1 MKGLM
6 KLKVTCTK
14 LEMGE
19 AINAVSR
26 AVLSKASYSEPLLTG
41 IYMRAEGS
49 RLTEE
54 AMNEKLS
61 IRTTIPVN
69 TEKPGAIVVNGKYL
83 QEVHRK
89 LTGDII
95 SIMYDEEAKTVT
107 IQSETIAFKLLAM
120 NAEDW
125 LRIEE
130 PDSVVKFKMPVLVLK
145 NLIRKTMYACSN
157 DDSRPMFT
165 GCLLEIK
172 DKKVTMVG
180 TDTHRIA
187 IMKDDIYDD
196 IGEMKYIIP
205 SKALSELLRQSD
217 ESNGNEAVISCSAD
231 EIAFEFDNVYMKTR
245 MLEGEFPR
253 YEKVIPREATVT
265 ARLETSELL
274 AAIDRVGLI
283 AKETEYKT
291 IRCKFA
297 DGQLELSSTSPEI
310 GNAEESIAAQ
320 IDGGKMDISFNVNY
334 LSDALK
340 VIDTKICVIR
350 MTESLKP
357 AEIRE
362 ADSDDY
368 IYVVTPI
375 RTV

>member
-1 MKGLM
+1 MKI
-6 KLKVTCTK
+6 TCTK
-14 LEMGE
+14 KELGE
-19 AINAVSR
+19 AINTV
-26 AVLSKASYSEPLLTG
+26 SKAVAVKTQSPILSG

-49 RLTEE
+49 RLEFE
-54 AMNEKLS
+54 ANNLEIGIK
-61 IRTTIPVN
+61 TKIPVN
-69 TEKPGAIVVNGKYL
+69 TEIPGEIVVSGKYL
-83 QEVHRK
+83 QEIHRK

-95 SIMYDEEAKTVT
+95 CISYDDEAKVVT
-107 IQSETIAFKLLAM
+107 IQSETISFKLLAM
-120 NAEDW
+120 NVEDW
-125 LRIEE
+125 VHVKE
-130 PDSVVKFKMPVLVLK
+130 PEVEVTFTMPVITLK
-145 NLIRKTMYACSN
+145 NLIRKTIYACSN

-172 DKKVTMVG
+172 DAKVTMVG
-180 TDTHRIA
+180 TNTHRIA
-187 IMKDDIYDD
+187 IMRDEIYANP
-196 IGEMKYIIP
+196 GEMKYIIP
-205 SKALSELLRQSD
+205 SKALSELARLAD
-217 ESNGNEAVISCSAD
+217 ESNGNEAEISCSED
-231 EIAFEFDNVYMKTR
+231 EISFEFDNVYMKTR
-245 MLEGEFPR
+245 LLEGEFPR

-283 AKETEYKT
+283 SKETEYKT

-297 DGQLELSSTSPEI
+297 EGQLELSSTSPDI

-320 IDGGKMDISFNVNY
+320 IEGGKMDISFNVNY
-334 LSDALK
+334 LRDALK
-340 VIDTKICVIR
+340 VIDTKICVIK

>member
-1 MKGLM
+1 M

-14 LEMGE
+14 LELGE

-26 AVLSKASYSEPLLTG
+26 AVLSKSSYEPLLTG

-49 RLTEE
+49 KLTME
-54 AMNEKLS
+54 ATDNKLS

-205 SKALSELLRQSD
+205 SKALSELLRQAD

-245 MLEGEFPR
+245 MLDGEFPQ
-253 YEKVIPREATVT
+253 YERVIPAESKTI
-265 ARLETSELL
+265 ARLETSELQ
-274 AAIDRVGLI
+274 AVVDRISLI
-283 AKETEYKT
+283 AKANDYKT
-291 IRCKFA
+291 MIFEFKKGA
-297 DGQLELSSTSPEI
+297 LKVSATNIEI
-310 GNAEESIAAQ
+310 GDAEESIPAQ
-320 IDGGKMDISFNVNY
+320 VEGEEVTIRFNVNY
-334 LSDALK
+334 VLDALK
-340 VIDTKICVIR
+340 VIDTPICV
-350 MTESLKP
+350 MKLNGELKP
-357 AEIRE
+357 AMLKE

-368 IYVVTPI
+368 VYVVTPI
-375 RTV
+375 RV

>member
-1 MKGLM
+1 M

-26 AVLSKASYSEPLLTG
+26 AVLSKASYEPLLTG

-49 RLTEE
+49 KLTME
-54 AMNEKLS
+54 ATDNKLS

-145 NLIRKTMYACSN
+145 NLIRKTIYACSN

-172 DKKVTMVG
+172 DAKVTMVG
-180 TDTHRIA
+180 TNTHRIA
-187 IMKDDIYDD
+187 IMRDEIYANP
-196 IGEMKYIIP
+196 GEMKYIIP
-205 SKALSELLRQSD
+205 SKALSELARLAD
-217 ESNGNEAVISCSAD
+217 ESNGNEAEISCSED
-231 EIAFEFDNVYMKTR
+231 EISFEFDNVYMKTR
-245 MLEGEFPR
+245 LLEGEFPR
-253 YEKVIPREATVT
+253 YEKVIPREVTVT

-283 AKETEYKT
+283 SKETEYKT

-297 DGQLELSSTSPEI
+297 EGQLELSSTSPDI

-320 IDGGKMDISFNVNY
+320 IEGGKMDISFNVNY
-334 LSDALK
+334 LRDALK
-340 VIDTKICVIR
+340 VIDTKICVIK